1 MNTSAIYRGTVS
13 HKRMRPQPHGFSYP
27 VHMFYLDLDE
37 LPRLFS
43 GSMVW
48 SAKRPALAW
57 FRRSDYY
64 GSSDVALATS
74 IRDLVE
80 ARCGNRPEGPIRLLT
95 NVRTFGYCFNPI
107 SVYYC
112 FASDGK
118 QLTHVVT
125 DVTSIPWHE
134 SHAYVFP
141 ASQEEEDSGS
151 VSGEATKQLH
161 VSPFMG
167 MDYTYSVRALN
178 PDQRL
183 SLRIANARDDG
194 ELDFVAQLELQHHA
208 ATNSQLR
215 LVLLRQ
221 PLMAATITARIFGQ
235 ALRMRLKG
243 FRVHPHP
250 VASADS

>member
-1 MNTSAIYRGTVS
+1 MTASAIYRGTVT
-13 HKRMRPQPHGFSYP
+13 HKRLRPQPHGFSYP

-37 LPRLFS
+37 LPSLFARS
-43 GSMVW
+43 WLW

-64 GSSDVALATS
+64 GNSDVELATS

-80 ARCGNRPEGPIRLLT
+80 ERSGTRPDGPIRLLT

-112 FASDGK
+112 FATDGK
-118 QLTHVVT
+118 SLTHVVT

-141 ASQEEEDSGS
+141 AKDGEAGQ

-161 VSPFMG
+161 VSPFLG
-167 MDYTYSVRALN
+167 MDYTYSMRAVN
-178 PDQRL
+178 PEQRL
-183 SLRIANARDDG
+183 SLRVANASASG
-194 ELDFVAQLELQHHA
+194 ELDLVAQLELQRRV
-208 ATNSQLR
+208 ATNRQLR
-215 LVLLRQ
+215 SVLLRQ
-221 PLMAATITARIFGQ
+221 PLMAASITARIFGQ
-235 ALRMRLKG
+235 ALRMRFKG